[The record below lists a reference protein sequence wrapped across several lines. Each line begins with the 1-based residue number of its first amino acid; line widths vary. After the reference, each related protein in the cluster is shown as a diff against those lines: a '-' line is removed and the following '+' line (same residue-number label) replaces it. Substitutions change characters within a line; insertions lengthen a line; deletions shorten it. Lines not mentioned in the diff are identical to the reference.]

1 MAGPPARAGLAARCV
16 RNAAH
21 DSICAC
27 SVDDV
32 VDAVLH
38 RFAEARQIAE
48 GVAGRALGALARSMA
63 EPGPVVVNPAAR
75 ARSGVVELVV
85 GAEDP
90 PAPEVQ
96 VLSERFGL
104 PGSMT
109 LDAETVRTI
118 LGMLQGPKIDNDA
131 WVQDVVVEEDDTG
144 IDLTVS
150 VGPEERP
157 NVPIAEVKQD
167 LYTRLGAR
175 PGRGRAGAPRPA
187 AHPADRR
194 PGGRGAGV
202 RLARPSSPAALAHPV
217 TVTERRDGSVTVWP
231 TAWSPW
237 SSTRRPARSR
247 STGRRA
253 SAAWST
259 AATWATPTTTPRPGP
274 TRWSRRPSRCRC
286 RWVERGPVRAT
297 RGDHRHLPLARPRRR
312 RRPRH
317 GSATTR

>member
-1 MAGPPARAGLAARCV
+1 ML

-38 RFAEARQIAE
+38 RFAEARQIGE

-63 EPGPVVVNPAAR
+63 EPGPVVVNPAGR

-131 WVQDVVVEEDDTG
+131 WVQDIVVEEDDTG
-144 IDLTVS
+144 IDLTVY

-175 PGRGRAGAPRPA
+175 PDVAVR
-187 AHPADRR
+187 
-194 PGGRGAGV
+194 V
-202 RLARPSSPAALAHPV
+202 RLDQPPIRRIAARVAEVQGFGWRALEPVPLAHPV
-217 TVTERRDGSVTVWP
+217 TVTEEDGSVTICQ
-231 TAWSPW
+231 
-237 SSTRRPARSR
+237 RPGHRGGR
-247 STGRRA
+247 PGGRDVLGRRDRGL
-253 SAAWST
+253 
-259 AATWATPTTTPRPGP
+259 RPPG
-274 TRWSRRPSRCRC
+274 
-286 RWVERGPVRAT
+286 
-297 RGDHRHLPLARPRRR
+297 RR
-312 RRPRH
+312 RRPGRLLQLLPAPDRLAGRGARGGVGVG
-317 GSATTR
+317 GSAWPGARAAR